1 MGDGNIDFTAES
13 VGGHVSLVRQNA
25 HYLCVIYHVS
35 AVTQHN

>member
-25 HYLCVIYHVS
+25 HYLCVIYVS
-35 AVTQHN
+35 AVP